1 MLKKAVLVSAI
12 AVALA
17 GCGSKDPVDV
27 VKENAPAGA
36 NGLTYAQWAEARTM
50 CDTTRWAVVE
60 NPRNAEIPMVEY
72 RCSISGAADHF
83 AEEGER
89 RVAALEERHAR
100 QAEANESGLER
111 MKAELVE
118 RYEYLAMWEAAVEDP
133 EVHDDVKH
141 ARHLLQEAIDEKE
154 ALENYDL
161 ARLHDPVESWGVL
174 NGSTLAELYLR
185 AYHQLQENPDW
196 PSRQQNFQ
204 SAKNRLEASIASR
217 VRQIERQRIPFWERS
232 LERTLENVAQQA
244 ESTME
249 ATRRDIAHRE
259 SRITEREELL
269 PIWAQEAEQ
278 ERTELRAQF
287 NLASVDEV
295 IRWQIVDDFAEPA
308 GAYIARVPAGNGQ
321 VVNQAYSHFGR
332 LTELVYRTEV
342 DGEAGDADFQDFVSW
357 RQRAGMMRN
366 L

>member
-27 VKENAPAGA
+27 VKESTPSGA

-60 NPRNAEIPMVEY
+60 NPRNPDIPMVEY
-72 RCSISGAADHF
+72 RCSISGGADHF

-100 QAEANESGLER
+100 QAEANENDLER
-111 MKAELVE
+111 MRAELVE

-133 EVHDDVKH
+133 EVHDDVKRVR
-141 ARHLLQEAIDEKE
+141 RHLQETVDEKK
-154 ALENYDL
+154 ALENFDL
-161 ARLHDPVESWGVL
+161 ARLHDPVETWGIL
-174 NGSTLAELYLR
+174 EPDLQTDRYLR
-185 AYHQLQENPDW
+185 AHQQLQENPDW
-196 PSRQQNFQ
+196 PSRQQDFER
-204 SAKNRLEASIASR
+204 AKNRLERSIAHR

-232 LERTLENVAQQA
+232 LERSLEDVAQQA
-244 ESTME
+244 ESVLE
-249 ATRRDIAHRE
+249 SLQREIAHRE
-259 SRITEREELL
+259 SRIAEREELL
-269 PIWAQEAEQ
+269 PVWAQEAEQ
-278 ERTELRAQF
+278 ERAELRAQF

-295 IRWQIVDDFAEPA
+295 IRWKIVDDFAEPA
-308 GAYIARVPAGNGQ
+308 GAYIARIPAGNGQ
-321 VVNQAYSHFGR
+321 VINQAYSHFGR

-357 RQRAGMMRN
+357 RQRVGMMRN